1 MPHFLLL
8 HFIMEFKM
16 ALNTKF
22 DELLEFPC
30 TFAFKVMGLADPKL
44 MEQVLS
50 VIQKHAP
57 GDYAPTV
64 KPSSKGTY
72 HSLSIPVI
80 VTSKEHIETIYSEL
94 NNLELVRYIL

>member
-1 MPHFLLL
+1 
-8 HFIMEFKM
+8 M
-16 ALNTKF
+16 ALNTHF

-30 TFAFKVMGLADPKL
+30 IFAFKVMGVAGPEL
-44 MEQVLS
+44 MTEVIS

-72 HSLSIPVI
+72 HALSVPVT

-94 NNLELVRYIL
+94 NKLESVRYIL

>member
-1 MPHFLLL
+1 
-8 HFIMEFKM
+8 M

-30 TFAFKVMGLADPKL
+30 TFAFKVMGVADPKMML
-44 MEQVLS
+44 DVIA

-57 GDYAPTV
+57 GDYSPKV

-72 HSLSIPVI
+72 HSLSIPVT
-80 VTSKEHIETIYSEL
+80 VTSKEHIEAIYTDL
-94 NNLELVRYIL
+94 NDLELVRYIL

>member
-1 MPHFLLL
+1 
-8 HFIMEFKM
+8 M
-16 ALNTKF
+16 ALDTKF

-30 TFAFKVMGLADPKL
+30 SFAFKVMGIADPQMTL
-44 MEQVLS
+44 DVLS

-57 GDYAPTV
+57 GDYSPKV

-72 HSLSIPVI
+72 QSLTIPVM
-80 VTSKEHIETIYSEL
+80 VSSKEHIETIYSEL